1 MRAYEKAA
9 SSINSLLFYWL
20 LNNLLEQSPSR
31 PDGFCPLAL
40 SEGLTWGRRKCHA
53 HCCRL
58 LHANGIDGEKGDRAK
73 LGLGGIQTVNAS
85 GGIRFVGFPL
95 VEKKSRSEYGYGET
109 MPAYGSVG
117 FDLGLY
123 FGIGAR
129 VDVFEFF
136 DFLLGFAEVDIVK
149 DDEEE
154 PVEYLPRVEP

>member
-1 MRAYEKAA
+1 MKKLLLLLILCFSTGCSTTYWNNRRHDLTDFAHLRFQKVSLGADVNVMHIAA
-9 SSINSLLFYWL
+9 GFYM
-20 LNNLLEQSPSR
+20 Q
-31 PDGFCPLAL
+31 
-40 SEGLTWGRRKCHA
+40 
-53 HCCRL
+53 
-58 LHANGIDGEKGDRAK
+58 NGIDGEKGDRAK

-95 VEKKSRSEYGYGET
+95 AEKKSRSEYGYGET

-129 VDVFEFF
+129 VDIFEFF